1 MRTFVLSAVLFVAIV
16 AATLAFYALQHPLSS
31 FWIDVSLRP
40 EVRQALES
48 SAADQKAL
56 RRLDRGNEARYRT
69 RFEELRRLRAR
80 IDVLELSRREM
91 ARRYELLLSAL
102 FAAVLV
108 AAAGASIIRYQR
120 NERRLQKMQ
129 VALGA
134 LSRGETAI
142 RLRDRRRDPIGR
154 IARMVEETSNLVAG
168 QRRRLDSLEH
178 LAAWQDAAR
187 RHAHEIR
194 TPLTA
199 ARLEIDRLM
208 AQTAAGASA
217 PELQKTQQSVYEEL
231 DRIARFTREFSS
243 FAVIAQPRLQ
253 EEDLVRLA
261 DEFCSTFANAWPSL
275 TLRVEARGA
284 IPLVPADRELL
295 RRVFANLCSN
305 AALAVDG
312 SGTVTFALWQSDG
325 VVAIDVSDDGRGI
338 DPAILPRLFTPFATT
353 RAVGE
358 GIGLGLAISRKIL
371 LDQGGDLELLRT
383 SPEGT
388 VFRIVMGGTG
398 GE

>member
-1 MRTFVLSAVLFVAIV
+1 MRTFVLAAVLLVAIV
-16 AATLAFYALQHPLSS
+16 AATLAFYMLQHPLSS
-31 FWIDVSLRP
+31 FWMDVSLRP
-40 EVRQALES
+40 EVRQALER

-56 RRLDRGNEARYRT
+56 RELDRGNETRYRQ
-69 RFEELRRLRAR
+69 RFEELRHLRGR
-80 IDVLELSRREM
+80 MDVLDLSRREI

-102 FAAVLV
+102 FAAVLL
-108 AAAGASIIRYQR
+108 AAAGASIVRYRR

-142 RLRDRRRDPIGR
+142 RLRDRGRDPIGR
-154 IARMVEETSNLVAG
+154 IARMVEETSDLVAG

-199 ARLEIDRLM
+199 ARLEIDRLI
-208 AQTAAGASA
+208 AQAAAGAASA
-217 PELQKTQQSVYEEL
+217 ELQKTQQSVYEEL
-231 DRIARFTREFSS
+231 GRIARFTKEFSS
-243 FAVIAQPRLQ
+243 FAVIGEPRLQ
-253 EEDLVRLA
+253 EEDVAGLV
-261 DEFCSTFANAWPSL
+261 DEFCTTFARAWPSL
-275 TLRVEARGA
+275 TLRTEIRGD
-284 IPLVPADRELL
+284 VPPVRVDRELL

-305 AALAVDG
+305 AALAG
-312 SGTVTFALWQSDG
+312 SGQVTFTVGQSNG
-325 VVAIDVSDDGRGI
+325 VVAIEVADDGRGI

-358 GIGLGLAISRKIL
+358 GMGLGLAISRKIL
-371 LDQGGDLELLRT
+371 LDQGGDLELART
-383 SPEGT
+383 SAEGT
-388 VFRIVMGGTG
+388 VFRIVL
-398 GE
+398 GER